1 MAKSYAFSNAHTH
14 TFGKT
19 TDRAGER
26 AAERG
31 EENLHNGS
39 QEERRPQ
46 CKSEPHR
53 KIQPYRIASHSGPKR
68 TGLKRSIAQFMQI
81 QSQSLAALLV
91 AFYDGLHEMQVL
103 ARGAGEGVR
112 KGVAER
118 EGEHSNAGNTNGNR
132 WQHVVRV

>member
-1 MAKSYAFSNAHTH
+1 MVKSYAFSNAHTH
-14 TFGKT
+14 TRLARQLT
-19 TDRAGER
+19 ER
-26 AAERG
+26 EKEESG

-103 ARGAGEGVR
+103 AKGAQG
-112 KGVAER
+112 R
-118 EGEHSNAGNTNGNR
+118 E
-132 WQHVVRV
+132 